1 MLKGLRAK
9 QARMHACGKACGRGT
24 TTNLS
29 DTGNNVNNSYKPI
42 MLKIQSFFGITA
54 DLRVSKHN
62 IDKTYWIIEV
72 TSLNKLNFLIQY
84 LDIYPLL
91 TFSIKTK

>member
-1 MLKGLRAK
+1 
-9 QARMHACGKACGRGT
+9 
-24 TTNLS
+24 
-29 DTGNNVNNSYKPI
+29 

>member
-1 MLKGLRAK
+1 MEQR
-9 QARMHACGKACGRGT
+9 Q
-24 TTNLS
+24 NLL